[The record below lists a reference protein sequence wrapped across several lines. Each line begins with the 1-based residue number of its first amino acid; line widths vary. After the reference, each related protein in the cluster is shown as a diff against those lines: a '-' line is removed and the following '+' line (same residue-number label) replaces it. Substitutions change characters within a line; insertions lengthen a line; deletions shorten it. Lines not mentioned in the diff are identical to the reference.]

1 MEIYLI
7 RHTTPA
13 VEKGICY
20 GQTDLDLVE
29 NHEEEFAAILSK
41 LPKEKEFRVISSPL
55 KRCTS
60 LAETFSE
67 TATLEPRL
75 KELNF
80 GDWEMQAWNDIP
92 EEAMAP
98 WMTDFVNVAVPNGES
113 YVQLA
118 SRVQAYFED
127 LAHSNNPKD
136 HIIVCHAGP
145 MRAFLAH
152 VLDIP
157 LKDSFKIKIQYGDVF
172 HLKLEN
178 GKFQLITPVK
188 L

>member
-20 GQTDLDLVE
+20 GQTDLELTE
-29 NHEEEFAAILSK
+29 NCEEEFEAILSK
-41 LPKEKEFRVISSPL
+41 LPKEKEFQVITSPL
-55 KRCTS
+55 KRCTQ
-60 LAETFSE
+60 LAQTFSK
-67 TATLEPRL
+67 TITLEPRL

-92 EEAMAP
+92 EEVMNP

-118 SRVQAYFED
+118 ARTQAFFED
-127 LAHSNNPKD
+127 LATSKNQKD
-136 HIIVCHAGP
+136 MIIVSHAGP

-172 HLKLEN
+172 HLKLVHEN
-178 GKFQLITPVK
+178 FQLITTVE